1 MKTGSGPIRNSSN
14 HDILMV
20 RRQQVARLRL
30 RGLSIR
36 DIVQALAMPP
46 LSLTD
51 PKTGK
56 PYSVGTIHRDLKA
69 IETEWREAAV
79 ADIAAWKAKQLAELA
94 EVKRA
99 AWLEKDLGMVLRAIQ
114 QEVDIIGTK
123 APTRADVT
131 SGDAPLSI
139 ILDI

>member
-1 MKTGSGPIRNSSN
+1 MKHGQVRNGSD
-14 HDILMV
+14 HDTRAA

-56 PYSVGTIHRDLKA
+56 AYSIATIHRDLKA
-69 IETEWREAAV
+69 IEAEWKASAQ
-79 ADIAAWKAKQLAELA
+79 ADIAAWKAKQLAEIA
-94 EVKRA
+94 ELKRA
-99 AWLEKDLGMVLRAIQ
+99 AWLEKDLTTVLSALK
-114 QEVDIIGTK
+114 QEVEITGTK
-123 APTRADVT
+123 AKTETDIT
-131 SGDAPLSI
+131 SGNQPIAI
-139 ILDI
+139 ILDV